1 MAPRC
6 PALLEPL
13 PCYLLMLTFRSLRT
27 APKAQLL
34 GCDPHQGTQLRPLPR
49 QPGQARTLI
58 PADSPP
64 DSRKEGSEGEAGAPR
79 GGRVLIRSDLLALR
93 SPTATVTKMPARDPL
108 SPQNSPDPGPRL
120 TCLLRWLPPSQ
131 RRLGLQLRPRR
142 SWAHPAGDFETSAA
156 PAPPRRWGKPRPRG
170 GNQRK

>member
-1 MAPRC
+1 ML
-6 PALLEPL
+6 PAHAHL
-13 PCYLLMLTFRSLRT
+13 PVAEDR
-27 APKAQLL
+27 PKARFL

-64 DSRKEGSEGEAGAPR
+64 DSRKEGSGPR
-79 GGRVLIRSDLLALR
+79 ERRALQGGGRVLIRSDLLALR
-93 SPTATVTKMPARDPL
+93 NPTATVAKTPARDTLLPRI
-108 SPQNSPDPGPRL
+108 PQTQAPRL

-156 PAPPRRWGKPRPRG
+156 PAPPRRLGKPRPRG

>member
-27 APKAQLL
+27 APKARLL
-34 GCDPHQGTQLRPLPR
+34 GCDLHQGTQLRPLPR

-64 DSRKEGSEGEAGAPR
+64 DSRKEGSEGEAGAPKS
-79 GGRVLIRSDLLALR
+79 GRVLIRSDLLALR
-93 SPTATVTKMPARDPL
+93 SPTATVTKTPARDPH
-108 SPQNSPDPGPRL
+108 PEFPRPRPP
-120 TCLLRWLPPSQ
+120 TDLPPPLAPTVSEAA
-131 RRLGLQLRPRR
+131 RAPASPCR

-156 PAPPRRWGKPRPRG
+156 PAPPRRWGKPRPLG